1 MGTKQARRKQE
12 ELFYA
17 SERTETPGHPF
28 YEQLNRVLEDA
39 KFDTFCEERCRGF
52 YHAKVGRPSL
62 APGVYFRLLLIGF
75 FEGIGSERGI
85 GWRVADS
92 LSLRRFLKYGLDEAT
107 PDHVT
112 ISRTRRLLDEAT
124 HQAVFTFVLAEVA
137 RRGMLKGKTIGIDAT
152 TLEAN
157 AAMRS
162 IVRRDTG
169 ESYMEYLRRLATE
182 AGLDATDDGAVR
194 RMDRKRK
201 KKTSNEEW
209 VNPHDR
215 DAEVTKMKNGAT
227 HLAYKAE
234 QAVDLDT
241 GAIVAITT
249 QGGAVG
255 DTSSVQETL
264 PAAGLAV
271 AEQIA
276 TPTASGQYKVH
287 EQGLCEVVTDKGYHS
302 GASLLAVREMGV
314 RSYVSVPQQPRRKWK
329 DKAEQQAAVYANQQR
344 VEGDRGKRLLRRR
357 GEFLERPFAH
367 QYETGGLR
375 RVHVRGRGN
384 VAKRVLLQAAA
395 FNLALILRSITK
407 AGTPKGLADLKTKL
421 LCALSRV
428 LAALSPLHAPIPVS
442 VNVLSPIR
450 ACSLTRSQNCP
461 QLVTIQPLPKM
472 GVLTRAA
479 RVTDEK
485 CEV

>member
-1 MGTKQARRKQE
+1 MGTKQGRQKQE

-17 SERTETPGHPF
+17 SERTETAGHPF
-28 YEQLNRVLEDA
+28 YEQLNSVLNNAGFDA
-39 KFDTFCEERCRGF
+39 FCEERCGGF
-52 YHAKVGRPSL
+52 YHSKLGRPSL

-75 FEGIGSERGI
+75 FEGIASERGI

-92 LSLRRFLKYGLDEAT
+92 FSLRRFLNYGFREAT

-124 HQAVFTFVLAEVA
+124 HQAVFTFVLTEVA

-182 AGLDATDDGAVR
+182 AGLDGADDTVVR

-209 VNPHDR
+209 MNPHDR
-215 DAEVTKMKNGAT
+215 EAEVTKMKNGAT

-255 DTSSVQETL
+255 DTTSVQETCRL
-264 PAAGLAV
+264 SGGRADRHAHREGPVQSSRTRAV
-271 AEQIA
+271 R
-276 TPTASGQYKVH
+276 SRDR
-287 EQGLCEVVTDKGYHS
+287 QGLSQRRGFGRDARDGRADLRFGSATATAQVGRQSRATS
-302 GASLLAVREMGV
+302 RGV
-314 RSYVSVPQQPRRKWK
+314 R
-329 DKAEQQAAVYANQQR
+329 QQAA
-344 VEGDRGKRLLRRR
+344 
-357 GEFLERPFAH
+357 
-367 QYETGGLR
+367 
-375 RVHVRGRGN
+375 RGRQAGQGF
-384 VAKRVLLQAAA
+384 VAAA
-395 FNLALILRSITK
+395 R
-407 AGTPKGLADLKTKL
+407 
-421 LCALSRV
+421 
-428 LAALSPLHAPIPVS
+428 
-442 VNVLSPIR
+442 
-450 ACSLTRSQNCP
+450 
-461 QLVTIQPLPKM
+461 
-472 GVLTRAA
+472 
-479 RVTDEK
+479 
-485 CEV
+485 

>member
-1 MGTKQARRKQE
+1 MAMGSKEEKQE

-17 SERTETPGHPF
+17 SEQAEAPGHPF
-28 YEQLNRVLEDA
+28 YEKLNAVLNEA
-39 KFDTFCEERCRGF
+39 KFDAFCEEQCRRF
-52 YHAKVGRPSL
+52 YHTKLGRPSMS
-62 APGVYFRLLLIGF
+62 PGVYFRLLLIGF
-75 FEGIGSERGI
+75 FEGIASERGI
-85 GWRVADS
+85 CWRVADS
-92 LSLRRFLKYGLDEAT
+92 LSLRRFLNYGLGEAT

-112 ISRTRRLLDEAT
+112 MSRTRRLLDEAT
-124 HQAVFTFVLAEVA
+124 HQAIFTFVLTEVA

-169 ESYMEYLRRLATE
+169 QSYMEYLRQLAAE
-182 AGLDATDDGAVR
+182 AGIDPNDDAAVR
-194 RMDRKRK
+194 RMDRKRE

-209 VNPHDR
+209 VNPHDS
-215 DAEVTKMKNGAT
+215 DAEVMKMKHGST

-255 DTSSVQETL
+255 DTKSIEETL
-264 PAAGLAV
+264 PAAGFAV
-271 AEQIA
+271 AEQVA
-276 TPTASGQYKVH
+276 TPTATGQCQVH
-287 EQGLCEVVTDKGYHS
+287 EQGMREVVTDKGYHS
-302 GASLLAVREMGV
+302 GASLAAMKEMGV
-314 RSYVSVPQQPRRKWK
+314 RSYVSVPKQPRRNWEG
-329 DKAEQQAAVYANQQR
+329 KAEQQAAVYANQRR
-344 VEGDRGKRLLRRR
+344 VEGERGKRLLRRR

-367 QYETGGLR
+367 QFETGGLR

-407 AGTPKGLADLKTKL
+407 AGTPKGLADLRRTL
-421 LCALSRV
+421 FCVLCRV
-428 LAALSPLHAPIPVS
+428 LAALASLGARVNRPKQDFRHQPIPRVRPS
-442 VNVLSPIR
+442 SS
-450 ACSLTRSQNCP
+450 SLKSCP
-461 QLVTIQPLPKM
+461 GRK
-472 GVLTRAA
+472 
-479 RVTDEK
+479 
-485 CEV
+485 

>member
-1 MGTKQARRKQE
+1 MAMGTKQARQKQE
-12 ELFYA
+12 ALFYA

-28 YEQLNRVLEDA
+28 YEQLNRVLDQA
-39 KFDTFCEERCRGF
+39 KFDAFCEEHCRGF

-75 FEGIGSERGI
+75 FEGIASERGI
-85 GWRVADS
+85 AWRVADS
-92 LSLRRFLKYGLDEAT
+92 FSLRRFLKYGLDEAT

-137 RRGMLKGKTIGIDAT
+137 RRGMLKGKTIGIDST

-169 ESYMEYLRRLATE
+169 ESYMEYLRRLAME
-182 AGLDATDDGAVR
+182 AGIDSSDDDAVR

-215 DAEVTKMKNGAT
+215 DAQVTKMKNGAT

-255 DTSSVQETL
+255 DTTSVEETL
-264 PAAGLAV
+264 PAAGFAV
-271 AEQIA
+271 AEQVA
-276 TPTASGQYKVH
+276 TPTDQGQYRVH
-287 EQGLCEVVTDKGYHS
+287 EQGMREIVTDKGYHS
-302 GASLLAVREMGV
+302 GASLAAMKELGLRT
-314 RSYVSVPQQPRRKWK
+314 YVSVPKQPRRNWEG
-329 DKAEQQAAVYANQQR
+329 KAEQQAAVYANQRR
-344 VEGDRGKRLLRRR
+344 VEGERGKRLLRRR

-367 QYETGGLR
+367 QYETGALR

-407 AGTPKGLADLKTKL
+407 AGTPKGLADRNTKL
-421 LCALSRV
+421 FYALWRV
-428 LAALSPLHAPIPVS
+428 LAALRSLSAPTTNPPGVF
-442 VNVLSPIR
+442 SPIFAGKPCPLAKLR
-450 ACSLTRSQNCP
+450 SSLSKVSHCRKW
-461 QLVTIQPLPKM
+461 VF
-472 GVLTRAA
+472 
-479 RVTDEK
+479 
-485 CEV
+485 